1 MKINRLDKGYIRLV
15 DVMGNDDTVVNAAR
29 VSFDKESDK
38 YTDEQNDRLIDFLAR
53 EGHCYDEKTEVL
65 TAKGFKLWKDVG
77 YEDEIAAI
85 QPRTGELKGF
95 EKPIELQKYKVDDEL
110 IRFKS
115 DAVDLLVTKGHS
127 LYCSL
132 SDTVEKRNNPDYGLF
147 YADMKIGG
155 REVYKKPMRMKTQI
169 TINEEVKKD
178 KEYYLAALYGFF
190 VGDGNASSRNQI
202 KFHLKKE
209 RKINYLKKVA
219 EKSGYEVVDQA
230 ANKYVIHFDNI
241 GDEFRELF
249 YNESNEKTF
258 PTRFVHKGYNFWAGF
273 EEGLKNSD
281 GSVRERNEKE
291 WSYTTK
297 SVELANKI
305 QFGGAVNGSQFNI
318 SKNSRGLYKLIK
330 ILRRVEPRLN
340 DNRHNKYELVN
351 YKGNVYCATV
361 STGLLMVRRNGK
373 VVLSGNSSP
382 FRHAVMQFEVYAP
395 MMVVRQWEKY
405 LIGSNNSEFGA
416 RNESSRRYITEDE
429 EFYIP
434 NANEWRSYPKDVKQG
449 SGKPV
454 HRVLGSSLSTDLMEY
469 IDLGERLY
477 RHALEDGIAPEQA
490 RLFLPA
496 YGLYVRFRWT
506 ATLQTVA
513 HLIKQRTAKD
523 AQYEFRVYAEAIKQI
538 AMDKFPVSLEALL
551 KER

>member
-1 MKINRLDKGYIRLV
+1 MKVNCLDKGYIRLV
-15 DVMGNDDTVVNAAR
+15 DVMGNDNTVTNAAR

-53 EGHCYDEKTEVL
+53 EGHD
-65 TAKGFKLWKDVG
+65 
-77 YEDEIAAI
+77 
-85 QPRTGELKGF
+85 
-95 EKPIELQKYKVDDEL
+95 
-110 IRFKS
+110 
-115 DAVDLLVTKGHS
+115 
-127 LYCSL
+127 
-132 SDTVEKRNNPDYGLF
+132 
-147 YADMKIGG
+147 
-155 REVYKKPMRMKTQI
+155 
-169 TINEEVKKD
+169 
-178 KEYYLAALYGFF
+178 
-190 VGDGNASSRNQI
+190 
-202 KFHLKKE
+202 
-209 RKINYLKKVA
+209 
-219 EKSGYEVVDQA
+219 
-230 ANKYVIHFDNI
+230 
-241 GDEFRELF
+241 
-249 YNESNEKTF
+249 
-258 PTRFVHKGYNFWAGF
+258 
-273 EEGLKNSD
+273 
-281 GSVRERNEKE
+281 
-291 WSYTTK
+291 
-297 SVELANKI
+297 
-305 QFGGAVNGSQFNI
+305 
-318 SKNSRGLYKLIK
+318 
-330 ILRRVEPRLN
+330 
-340 DNRHNKYELVN
+340 
-351 YKGNVYCATV
+351 
-361 STGLLMVRRNGK
+361 
-373 VVLSGNSSP
+373 SP

-523 AQYEFRVYAEAIKQI
+523 AQYEFRVYAEAIKEI